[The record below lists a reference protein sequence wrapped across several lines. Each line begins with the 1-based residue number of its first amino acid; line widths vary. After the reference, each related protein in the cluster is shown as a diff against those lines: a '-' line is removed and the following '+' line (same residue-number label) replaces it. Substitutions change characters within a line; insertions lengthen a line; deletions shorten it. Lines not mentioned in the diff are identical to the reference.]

1 VIEVILGL
9 PICVLA
15 MAGAFSLQ
23 GGLLLI
29 DEFYFHR
36 RRGLGLW
43 ERVGHPIDNLLLF
56 FPLVFA
62 FFRGPESDAARWI
75 YFGFSALSCLLI
87 TKDEWVHTRECGA
100 SENWLH
106 ALLFVLHPV
115 ALGAAAWAWIQ
126 AGASFRVAL
135 IGGSLPGKIFAGQL
149 ILMVL
154 FFGYQV
160 LAGLGLGKFAYP
172 SPARV
177 AHDLHA

>member
-62 FFRGPESDAARWI
+62 FFRGPESDTARWI

-115 ALGAAAWAWIQ
+115 ALGAAALAIISRRAASAESSASSPPPASA
-126 AGASFRVAL
+126 AGAQGRHA
-135 IGGSLPGKIFAGQL
+135 
-149 ILMVL
+149 
-154 FFGYQV
+154 
-160 LAGLGLGKFAYP
+160 LAGIE
-172 SPARV
+172 SCPARGV
-177 AHDLHA
+177 SM

>member
-1 VIEVILGL
+1 MIEAILGL

-15 MAGAFSLQ
+15 MAAAFALQ

-56 FPLVFA
+56 LPLIFA
-62 FFRGPESDAARWI
+62 FFSAPETGTARWI

-87 TKDEWVHTRECGA
+87 TKDEWVHTRECSA

-106 ALLFVLHPV
+106 ALLFVLHSV
-115 ALGAAAWAWIQ
+115 ALGSAAWAWIQ
-126 AGASFRVAL
+126 TGTSFREAL
-135 IGGSLPGKIFAGQL
+135 EGGNLSGKVFAGQL
-149 ILMVL
+149 ALMVL

-160 LAGLGLGKFAYP
+160 LAGVGLGRFAYP
-172 SPARV
+172 SSE
-177 AHDLHA
+177 LTS

>member
-1 VIEVILGL
+1 MIEAVLDL
-9 PICVLA
+9 PIFVLA
-15 MAGAFSLQ
+15 MAGAFALQ

-56 FPLVFA
+56 LPLFFA
-62 FFRGPESDAARWI
+62 FFRAPDTDSARWV

-87 TKDEWVHTRECGA
+87 TKDEWIHTRECRA

-126 AGASFRVAL
+126 AGSSFRVAL
-135 IGGSLPGKIFAGQL
+135 EGGALAGKVFAGQL
-149 ILMVL
+149 LLMVL

-160 LAGLGLGKFAYP
+160 LAGIGLGIFAYP
-172 SPARV
+172 SRARV
-177 AHDLHA
+177 AHDLDS